1 MIRRHGKALR
11 MTLMLADGSL
21 AAVLSLILYQLSAHP
36 TVPTADFLN
45 SFWTRAV
52 LYGAGWVALLYVHGA
67 YRLRA
72 HWTLMGE
79 ISAVARASVW
89 LSLLGISALFL
100 SASDV
105 RGSGWALLLFPIQ
118 GVLAIGLRAFVRL
131 LFTQFRKW
139 GHNVR
144 YMLVLGTGP
153 EAVAFARTVRDHSV
167 LGVQVIGYLGDAP
180 PAGSSDDAEA
190 VYLGPMSELPRVL
203 TDQVVDEVAV
213 CVPRDD
219 WYQVEALAQ
228 LAHDQGKIVRIPLGV
243 PQMRTSERFLEDLD
257 GTAVLSYANGPD
269 EMTSHALKR
278 FVDLAVAIPAVIVT
292 APLLIVI
299 ALLMRV
305 TQGPGIIFRQDRVG
319 MHGRVF
325 TIYKLRTMTPDAEAR
340 FDDLADRSDTR
351 GPAFKMKDDPRV
363 TPIGRWLRRY
373 SLDELPQLWNVI
385 RGDMSIVGPRPAPPR
400 EVEGYDVWHRRRL
413 AMKPGITGLWQITA
427 RLDEDF
433 DQRAELD
440 MAYIERWSIWLDL
453 SIMFRTIPALLRRPG
468 V

>member
-11 MTLMLADGSL
+11 LTLMLVDGSL
-21 AAVLSLILYQLSAHP
+21 AAVLSLILYQMSAHP
-36 TVPTADFLN
+36 TAPTADFLN
-45 SFWTRAV
+45 SFWVRAV

-79 ISAVARASVW
+79 VSAVARASVW

-105 RGSGWALLLFPIQ
+105 RGSGWALMLFPIQ
-118 GVLAIGLRAFVRL
+118 GILAIALRAFVRF

-144 YMLVLGTGP
+144 YMLVLGTGA
-153 EAVAFARTVRDHSV
+153 EAVAFARMVQDHSV
-167 LGVQVIGYLGDAP
+167 LGVQVVGYLGERAP
-180 PAGSSDDAEA
+180 EFSHDGVRAPYWGA
-190 VYLGPMSELPRVL
+190 MSELPRVL
-203 TDQVVDEVAV
+203 IDQVVDEVAV
-213 CVPRDD
+213 CVPHGEWD
-219 WYQVEALAQ
+219 QVEALAQ

-278 FVDLAVAIPAVIVT
+278 FVDLAVAIPAVILT
-292 APLLIVI
+292 GPLLGVV
-299 ALLMRV
+299 ALIMRMS
-305 TQGPGIIFRQDRVG
+305 QGPGIIFRQDRVG
-319 MHGRVF
+319 MHGRIF
-325 TIYKLRTMTPDAEAR
+325 TIYKLRTMSPDAESR
-340 FDDLADRSDTR
+340 YDDLAEQSDTR

-363 TPIGRWLRRY
+363 TPVGRWLRRY

-385 RGDMSIVGPRPAPPR
+385 KGDMSIVGPRPAPPR
-400 EVEGYDVWHRRRL
+400 EVEGYDLWHRRRL
-413 AMKPGITGLWQITA
+413 SMKPGITGLWQISS
-427 RLDEDF
+427 RMDEDF

>member
-11 MTLMLADGSL
+11 LTMMLVDGSL
-21 AAVLSLILYQLSAHP
+21 AAALSLVLYQLSAHP
-36 TVPTADFLN
+36 TAPTADFLN

-52 LYGAGWVALLYVHGA
+52 LYGAGWVALLYVHGG

-79 ISAVARASVW
+79 VSAVARASVW

-100 SASDV
+100 SANDV
-105 RGSGWALLLFPIQ
+105 RGSGWTLLLFPIQ
-118 GVLAIGLRAFVRL
+118 GILAIGVR
-131 LFTQFRKW
+131 FIVRVVFMQVRRW

-153 EAVAFARTVRDHSV
+153 EAVAFARMVQDHSV
-167 LGVQVIGYLGDAP
+167 LGVQVVGFLGDEP
-180 PAGSSDDAEA
+180 PSAIGSGLAAE
-190 VYLGPMSELPRVL
+190 YWGSMSRLPAVL
-203 TDQVVDEVAV
+203 TEQVIDEVAV
-213 CVPRDD
+213 CVPHAE
-219 WYQVEALAQ
+219 WHLVEDLAQ

-243 PQMRTSERFLEDLD
+243 PQMRTSERFLEDLE

-278 FVDLAVAIPAVIVT
+278 FLDLAVAIPA
-292 APLLIVI
+292 LIVLAPFMVVI
-299 ALLMRV
+299 FVVMRLS
-305 TQGPGIIFRQDRVG
+305 QGPGIIFRQERVG
-319 MHGRVF
+319 IHGRTF
-325 TIYKLRTMTPDAEAR
+325 TINKLRTMTRDAEAR
-340 FDDLADRSDTR
+340 YAEVAALSDTS
-351 GPAFKMKDDPRV
+351 GPAFKLVDDPRI
-363 TPIGRWLRRY
+363 TPMGRWLRRY

-385 RGDMSIVGPRPAPPR
+385 KGDMSIVGPRPAPPR
-400 EVEGYDVWHRRRL
+400 EVEGYDLWHRRRL
-413 AMKPGITGLWQITA
+413 SMKPGMTGLWQVTS

-440 MAYIERWSIWLDL
+440 MAYIDRWSIWLDVA
-453 SIMFRTIPALLRRPG
+453 IMFRTIPAMLRRPG

>member
-11 MTLMLADGSL
+11 VTLMLVDGSL
-21 AAVLSLILYQLSAHP
+21 AAVLSLILYQMSAHP

-45 SFWTRAV
+45 SFWVRAV

-79 ISAVARASVW
+79 VSAVARASVW

-118 GVLAIGLRAFVRL
+118 GVLAIGLRFLVRL
-131 LFTQFRKW
+131 VFTQVRRW

-153 EAVAFARTVRDHSV
+153 EAIAFARTVQDHSV
-167 LGVQVIGYLGDAP
+167 LGVQVVAFLGDEP
-180 PAGSSDDAEA
+180 PQATDGGVDAA
-190 VYLGPMSELPRVL
+190 YWGPVSALPDVL
-203 TDQVVDEVAV
+203 TEQVVDEVAV
-213 CVPRDD
+213 CVPHEE
-219 WYQVEALAQ
+219 WYLVEALAQ

-278 FVDLAVAIPAVIVT
+278 FVDLAVAISAAIVT
-292 APLLIVI
+292 APFLLTA
-299 ALLMRV
+299 ALLLRA

-325 TIYKLRTMTPDAEAR
+325 TIYKLRTMTLDAEAR
-340 FDDLADRSDTR
+340 YAELVDQSHTR
-351 GPAFKMKDDPRV
+351 GPAFKMVDDPRV
-363 TPIGRWLRRY
+363 TPVGRWLRRY

-400 EVEGYDVWHRRRL
+400 EVEGYDLWHRRRL
-413 AMKPGITGLWQITA
+413 SMKPGITGLWQVTT

-440 MAYIERWSIWLDL
+440 MDYIDRWSIWLDVA
-453 SIMFRTIPALLRRPG
+453 IMFKTIPALLRRPG
-468 V
+468 L

>member
-11 MTLMLADGSL
+11 LTLMLVDGGL
-21 AAVLSLILYQLSAHP
+21 AAVLSLILYQMSAHP
-36 TVPTADFLN
+36 TVPTSDFLN
-45 SFWTRAV
+45 SFWVRAV

-79 ISAVARASVW
+79 VSAVARASVW

-118 GVLAIGLRAFVRL
+118 GILAIALRAVVRV
-131 LFTQFRKW
+131 LFTQVRKW

-144 YMLVLGTGP
+144 YMLVLGTGA
-153 EAVAFARTVRDHSV
+153 EAVAFARMVQDHSV
-167 LGVQVIGYLGDAP
+167 LGVQVVGYLGDRPPTFTSDAVRAP
-180 PAGSSDDAEA
+180 
-190 VYLGPMSELPRVL
+190 YLGPMSELPDVL
-203 TDQVVDEVAV
+203 IDQVVDEVAV
-213 CVPRDD
+213 CVPHDHWD
-219 WYQVEALAQ
+219 QVEALAQ

-292 APLLIVI
+292 GPVLAGI
-299 ALLMRV
+299 ALIMRT

-319 MHGRVF
+319 MHGRIF
-325 TIYKLRTMTPDAEAR
+325 TIYKLRTMTRDAESR
-340 FDDLADRSDTR
+340 YEDLAMQSDTR

-363 TPIGRWLRRY
+363 TPVGRWLRRY

-385 RGDMSIVGPRPAPPR
+385 KGDMSVVGPRPAPPR
-400 EVEGYDVWHRRRL
+400 EVEGYDLWHRRRL
-413 AMKPGITGLWQITA
+413 SMKPGMTGLWQISS
-427 RLDEDF
+427 RMDEDF